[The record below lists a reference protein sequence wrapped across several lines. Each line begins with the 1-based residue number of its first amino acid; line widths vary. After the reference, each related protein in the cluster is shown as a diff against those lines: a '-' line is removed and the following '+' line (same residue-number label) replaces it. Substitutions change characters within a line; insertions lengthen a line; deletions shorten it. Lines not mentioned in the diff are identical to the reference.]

1 MGYFYS
7 GLQDRLSREGV
18 FAYCKNKLTAVLDN
32 LMVKIL
38 DENASETVVKIYE
51 EVSRIKSENFDLL
64 LRIIFNASF
73 ERHVNEE
80 VEKPTNRLRK
90 ETVYQ
95 NEIFRLK
102 KELMEVRQEQG
113 KLQTIA

>member
-1 MGYFYS
+1 MVYKDIQEEMAYFYS

-51 EVSRIKSENFDLL
+51 EISRIKAENFDFL

-73 ERHVNEE
+73 ERHVN
-80 VEKPTNRLRK
+80 
-90 ETVYQ
+90 
-95 NEIFRLK
+95 
-102 KELMEVRQEQG
+102 
-113 KLQTIA
+113 